1 MSINSLAA
9 FQNSKKEIACCTLY
23 HDRGTEPWLRK
34 TSTDAW
40 LFTGVSE
47 AIEGPDGTDKCYL
60 GHRRTWL
67 GNNEWA
73 KIRSVDIRKL
83 NQPGDWPMNVKE
95 KSGPCEVK
103 STTTKVTQS
112 ASISP
117 NRISASPLPPC
128 NSSSSSF
135 YRESLSTDT
144 SLKRSKENIHTSI
157 GIIGHVDSSKSTTTY
172 KLGGIKKEAFNLIDK
187 DGYSCITTKE
197 LGTIMKLLRQNRTE
211 VELQDMINELEL
223 EGNGTIDF
231 PEFLN
236 LLTRKMNTQRGA
248 IFTDIKNNVN
258 KIAKWTTPAIVT
270 SANMMRMGY
279 TTRVHPCDHFDL
291 VILAIV
297 GNKQKGIDGQIGTKF
312 DDQFTPHEKFLLLP
326 LNLKIAKLK
335 EKLTTSREIQASLVE
350 IEDRNASFNGLLEWI
365 GAFGV
370 SFVLNKL
377 IGVSYKFEDT
387 RSGDE
392 LTEKYREFVLHF
404 EIPGTPFKIYG
415 KEKGKTKRS
424 PRSVWMLYTISIH
437 LEDKVVLLGWGIA
450 MHQLLQYMI
459 DKGNM
464 GNSTN
469 KRTLGTV

>member
-1 MSINSLAA
+1 MLTDHSRCTMSINSLAA
-9 FQNSKKEIACCTLY
+9 FQSSKKAIACCTLY
-23 HDRGTEPWLRK
+23 HDRGTEPWQRK

-40 LFTGVSE
+40 LLTGVSE

-67 GNNEWA
+67 ANNEWA
-73 KIRSVDIRKL
+73 KIRSMDTHKL

-95 KSGPCEVK
+95 KPGPCEVK
-103 STTTKVTQS
+103 SMTKK
-112 ASISP
+112 
-117 NRISASPLPPC
+117 N
-128 NSSSSSF
+128 
-135 YRESLSTDT
+135 T

-157 GIIGHVDSSKSTTTY
+157 DIIGHVDSSKSTTTY

-197 LGTIMKLLRQNRTE
+197 LGTIMKLLGQNRTE
-211 VELQDMINELEL
+211 VELQDIINELEV

-236 LLTRKMNTQRGA
+236 LLIRKMNTQRGA
-248 IFTDIKNNVN
+248 IFTEIKNDVN
-258 KIAKWTTPAIVT
+258 KIAKWTTPTIMT
-270 SANMMRMGY
+270 SANMMRLGY

-291 VILAIV
+291 LILAIV

-312 DDQFTPHEKFLLLP
+312 DDQLTPHENFLLLP

-350 IEDRNASFNGLLEWI
+350 IEDRKAPFNGLPEWI
-365 GAFGV
+365 GAFEV

-415 KEKGKTKRS
+415 KAKGKRKRS

-437 LEDKVVLLGWGIA
+437 LEDKVVLLGWGVV

-464 GNSTN
+464 GNSKN